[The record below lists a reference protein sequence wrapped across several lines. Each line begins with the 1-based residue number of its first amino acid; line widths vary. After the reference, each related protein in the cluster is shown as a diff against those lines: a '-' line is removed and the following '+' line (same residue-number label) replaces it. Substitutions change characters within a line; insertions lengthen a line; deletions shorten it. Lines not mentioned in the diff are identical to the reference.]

1 VLLLGERGEV
11 ESAGSS
17 CPDAPAA
24 AAAAAAAS
32 GAAVAAVAVTAAED
46 ALPRGTSWPCTE
58 VRLGTTLTW
67 PL

>member
-1 VLLLGERGEV
+1 
-11 ESAGSS
+11 
-17 CPDAPAA
+17 
-24 AAAAAAAS
+24 
-32 GAAVAAVAVTAAED
+32 VAVTAAED